1 MVILAGAFAIWK
13 FYLRPSPPHVEPAS
27 EGRMAFPLPDKPSIA
42 VLPFLN
48 MSGDPEQ
55 EYFSDGITDDLI
67 TDLSKISSLFVMARN
82 STFAYKDKPVKIHQV
97 AEELGVRYILEGS
110 VRKVGAK
117 VRINTQLIDATAGH
131 HVWAERYDGT
141 VGDIFALQ
149 DRITRKIVSALA
161 VKLTAG
167 EEDHVAGRGTDN
179 VQAYDAFLKGWG
191 HHRHITPED
200 FEKAVSYFEKAI
212 ELDPNYGRA
221 YAALALA
228 FWRASFRDDFWRARP
243 GLMYRDIRMRAF
255 EFLKMALNYPTS
267 LAHVVNSHYV
277 LESHRRHEQAIA
289 EAQRAITL
297 DPNDPSGH
305 NALAYALIMAG
316 RPEEAVDF
324 AKKAM
329 RLDPHSPGDY
339 LYTLGLAHFCMG
351 KLEEAVT
358 LIERAL
364 THNPQAYGWAAPL
377 AAAYAHLGRDKEAWD
392 ALENYRRAVR
402 KGITLKRAMY
412 YWPFKDMEVSER
424 FADGLL
430 KAGLV
435 GQPSGYYKIYED
447 NRLTGEEIKALLFGR
462 KITGRGA
469 DGGKWWLFTTK
480 DGWTRQSNAPTG
492 TASIQGD
499 LVCFH
504 WHRRQAYGD
513 MKIRHA
519 VFRNPEGK
527 PERNDEYLSV
537 TDHIEIWSWSP
548 TD

>member
-1 MVILAGAFAIWK
+1 
-13 FYLRPSPPHVEPAS
+13 
-27 EGRMAFPLPDKPSIA
+27 
-42 VLPFLN
+42 
-48 MSGDPEQ
+48 
-55 EYFSDGITDDLI
+55 
-67 TDLSKISSLFVMARN
+67 
-82 STFAYKDKPVKIHQV
+82 
-97 AEELGVRYILEGS
+97 
-110 VRKVGAK
+110 
-117 VRINTQLIDATAGH
+117 
-131 HVWAERYDGT
+131 
-141 VGDIFALQ
+141 
-149 DRITRKIVSALA
+149 
-161 VKLTAG
+161 
-167 EEDHVAGRGTDN
+167 
-179 VQAYDAFLKGWG
+179 
-191 HHRHITPED
+191 
-200 FEKAVSYFEKAI
+200 
-212 ELDPNYGRA
+212 
-221 YAALALA
+221 
-228 FWRASFRDDFWRARP
+228 
-243 GLMYRDIRMRAF
+243 
-255 EFLKMALNYPTS
+255 
-267 LAHVVNSHYV
+267 
-277 LESHRRHEQAIA
+277 
-289 EAQRAITL
+289 
-297 DPNDPSGH
+297 
-305 NALAYALIMAG
+305 MAG

-402 KGITLKRAMY
+402 KGITLKGAMY

-462 KITGRGA
+462 KITGRRA
-469 DGGKWWLFTTK
+469 TGGKWWLVTTK
-480 DGWTRQSNAPTG
+480 DGRAQRLHETSGFPPTA

-504 WHRRQAYGD
+504 SQSAEVGEV
-513 MKIRHA
+513 KIRHA

-537 TDHIEIWSWSP
+537 TDHLEILSWSP